1 MIVRTHTAELD
12 DVMGIEVTVEYWV
25 EQDEYGPP
33 YPLIENIWIGD
44 QLVGDEICTQA
55 FLDEVERKLMRPE
68 G

>member
-44 QLVGDEICTQA
+44 QLVGDEICT
-55 FLDEVERKLMRPE
+55 
-68 G
+68 